1 MMLALIGLG
10 NVFVTALGFA
20 EKRGREMA
28 LYLSVG
34 MTPGEIGLLFFREA
48 LLLVVRPLA
57 FALLASGLLIGLFMR
72 SAYLE
77 SGIFWENAPAL
88 PVGVFVLG
96 VCAAVGAAYFM
107 GYRRIFRRSL
117 GEMLRMSGRYG

>member
-1 MMLALIGLG
+1 
-10 NVFVTALGFA
+10 
-20 EKRGREMA
+20 MA

-77 SGIFWENAPAL
+77 PGIFWENAPVL